1 MIIPSEIFKRM
12 RENLENHSIKINSD
26 GKPQNDKD
34 VTTANDL
41 PPITEEYEQPITD
54 KPYDTHPPLKAEN
67 SIPSEP
73 ASNNP
78 LDTPEKG
85 GLVAFA
91 AGEPKIMEQNPN
103 SSMSFGAGPGNAGS
117 YQSSDTKTPY
127 GTVGTR
133 KKVGGMTDQ

>member
-1 MIIPSEIFKRM
+1 MPGEIFKRM
-12 RENLENHSIKINSD
+12 RENLENHSMKINSD
-26 GKPQNDKD
+26 GKPQNDQAVENQSGQVD
-34 VTTANDL
+34 VN
-41 PPITEEYEQPITD
+41 PHVKEEYEQPITD

-67 SIPSEP
+67 SITSEP

-78 LDTPEKG
+78 LDTPGQG

-91 AGEPKIMEQNPN
+91 ADEPKLIESQLY
-103 SSMSFGAGPGNAGS
+103 GAGSGNAGS

-133 KKVGGMTDQ
+133 KKVGGMNDQ

>member
-1 MIIPSEIFKRM
+1 M
-12 RENLENHSIKINSD
+12 KINPN
-26 GKPQNDKD
+26 GTPQNDKD

-41 PPITEEYEQPITD
+41 PPIAEEYEQPITD
-54 KPYDTHPPLKAEN
+54 KPYDTYPPLKA
-67 SIPSEP
+67 EP

-78 LDTPEKG
+78 LDTPEQG

-91 AGEPKIMEQNPN
+91 ADEPKLIESQ
-103 SSMSFGAGPGNAGS
+103 SYGAGSGNAGS

-133 KKVGGMTDQ
+133 KKVGGMTEQ

>member
-1 MIIPSEIFKRM
+1 MPSEFFKKLK
-12 RENLENHSIKINSD
+12 ENLDNHNQVVGSS
-26 GKPQNDKD
+26 G
-34 VTTANDL
+34 L
-41 PPITEEYEQPITD
+41 PPTDENVTEEYEQPITD
-54 KPYDTHPPLKAEN
+54 KPYDAHPPLKA
-67 SIPSEP
+67 EP

-78 LDTPEKG
+78 LDTPEQG

-91 AGEPKIMEQNPN
+91 AGEPKIMEVDT
-103 SSMSFGAGPGNAGS
+103 STFGAGPGNAGS

>member
-1 MIIPSEIFKRM
+1 M
-12 RENLENHSIKINSD
+12 KINSD
-26 GKPQNDKD
+26 GTPQNDKA

-41 PPITEEYEQPITD
+41 PPIAEEYEQPITD
-54 KPYDTHPPLKAEN
+54 KPYDTHPPLKAE
-67 SIPSEP
+67 P

-78 LDTPEKG
+78 LNTPEQG

-91 AGEPKIMEQNPN
+91 ANEPKIMEVDT
-103 SSMSFGAGPGNAGS
+103 STFGSGPGNAGS